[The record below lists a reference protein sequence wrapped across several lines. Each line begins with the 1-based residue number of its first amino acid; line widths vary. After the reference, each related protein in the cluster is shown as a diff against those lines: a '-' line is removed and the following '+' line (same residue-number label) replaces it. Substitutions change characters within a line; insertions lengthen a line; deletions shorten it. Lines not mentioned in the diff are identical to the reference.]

1 MGVPVRH
8 TAAAVRHSLG
18 AQLTVDLS
26 GSCEPG
32 LIYKLT
38 SVRCSS
44 VAARLCGMAPWQSA
58 AKLLCHEAAWGL
70 CVIQVILQALSP
82 SPCTPQDDRDRAAV
96 LDRCAPACL
105 RFVAGLEEAVSNPN
119 PNPKPSAASFFMIK
133 AAAGGPCTPRSV
145 LPSRPSFSRPDSQPC
160 PPCSPDTPRS
170 GLPHHGPAAAAAA
183 AAWAGGSLDSRN
195 SFPGDAPKT
204 SGGSGMRGPLE
215 AAVSADAA
223 WFRQRLAANCM
234 V

>member
-1 MGVPVRH
+1 MGPLH
-8 TAAAVRHSLG
+8 DTG
-18 AQLTVDLS
+18 
-26 GSCEPG
+26 
-32 LIYKLT
+32 Y
-38 SVRCSS
+38 
-44 VAARLCGMAPWQSA
+44 
-58 AKLLCHEAAWGL
+58 
-70 CVIQVILQALSP
+70 LQISKP
-82 SPCTPQDDRDRAAV
+82 SPRTAQDDRDRAAV

-105 RFVAGLEEAVSNPN
+105 RFVAGLEEAASAIH
-119 PNPKPSAASFFMIK
+119 KPSAASSFVIK

-145 LPSRPSFSRPDSQPC
+145 LPNRPLFSRPDSQLR
-160 PPCSPDTPRS
+160 PPCSPETPRS

-204 SGGSGMRGPLE
+204 SGEFGERGPLE
-215 AAVSADAA
+215 AAGSADAA